1 MGILD
6 KLQEAMEDGPN
17 RAAQIDQLVINDE
30 VAAKTDWERANRG
43 GTNVGSHT
51 LRETS
56 PTRFEFKVNA
66 MALLQPMLFI
76 IGGTGAYIFINTS
89 HFGQDAM
96 ISLASIPIAGSI
108 VLIGLFKIFRWTE
121 PRVFDRT
128 TNCYWRSRKQPDT
141 ANAQS
146 SKKACL
152 LDDIHAIQL
161 LKESL
166 GNARNGGGY
175 ASYELN
181 VVLKDSSRLNVV
193 DHSNHS
199 QVRADAEKLSQF
211 LNVPVWDAS

>member
-6 KLQEAMEDGPN
+6 KLQEAMEDRVN
-17 RAAQIDQLVINDE
+17 RSAQIDQLVLDDE

-43 GTNVGSHT
+43 GTNVGSHI

-56 PTRFEFKVNA
+56 PTRAEFKVSA
-66 MALLQPMLFI
+66 MALLQPVLFV
-76 IGGTGAYIFINTS
+76 IGGIGVYIFINIS
-89 HFGQDAM
+89 HFGQDPM

-108 VLIGLFKIFRWTE
+108 IFIGLFKIYRWTE

-128 TNCYWRSRKQPDT
+128 MNCYWRGRKQPDPV
-141 ANAQS
+141 NVQDS
-146 SKKACL
+146 NKSCL
-152 LDDIHAIQL
+152 LNDIHAIQL

-175 ASYELN
+175 ASFELN
-181 VVLKDSSRLNVV
+181 LILKDSSRLNVV